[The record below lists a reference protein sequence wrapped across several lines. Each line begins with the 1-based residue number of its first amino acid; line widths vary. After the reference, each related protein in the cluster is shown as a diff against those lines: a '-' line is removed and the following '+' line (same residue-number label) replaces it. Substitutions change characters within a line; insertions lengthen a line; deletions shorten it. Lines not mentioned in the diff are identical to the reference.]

1 MNSRERVLAT
11 MNFQP
16 VDRPAVFPL
25 EGTGWI
31 NRRAGYSYADTFEMA
46 DYGAADIVQG
56 FEDMRSDVIFCGG
69 SAWMAWGNTFGSEVD
84 ASRQGMPIDVGA
96 AFTPDKTPVDMSDA
110 EIEERLRDNY
120 YVKAMMNQIKA
131 VKAIAGPEKIIM
143 SGHTGPFT
151 GAGVLVSPKKLMV
164 MIAKMNR
171 SEENKKALL
180 DLLDFSTR
188 CLSIYGKLLHESGT
202 DILNICD
209 PVASGDMISMPMY
222 EELCVPELTK
232 YRERMI
238 DKDWPVL
245 MHICGNAGARVERVL
260 EFGAKFFSVD
270 TMVDMEDMLKR
281 CDHKMCMVGNLDNSN
296 IMMQGTPDD
305 VYREATRLVE
315 LGKANGGGQIVC
327 TGCEL
332 PPITPLE
339 NILAMV
345 RAAEDVYA

>member
-1 MNSRERVLAT
+1 MNSKERVLAT
-11 MNFQP
+11 INFEP

-31 NRRAGYSYADTFEMA
+31 NRRAGYSYADTFEMS
-46 DYGAADIVQG
+46 DYGAADVVQG
-56 FEDMRSDVIFCGG
+56 FDDMRSDVVFCCG
-69 SAWMAWGNTFGSEVD
+69 SAWMAWANTFGSPVD
-84 ASRQGMPIDVGA
+84 ASRPGMPIDVGA

-131 VKAIAGPEKIIM
+131 VKAIAGDDKIIM

-164 MIAKMNR
+164 LLAKMNR
-171 SEENKKALL
+171 SEENKKTLL

-188 CLSIYGKLLHESGT
+188 CLSIYGKLIHESGT

-209 PVASGDMISMPMY
+209 PVASGDMIALQSY

-232 YRERMI
+232 YRERMV
-238 DKDWPVL
+238 DKDWPAL
-245 MHICGNAGARVERVL
+245 MHICGNAGSRVEKVL
-260 EFGAKFFSVD
+260 EFGAKCFSVD

-305 VYREATRLVE
+305 VYRESTKLLE
-315 LGKANGGGQIVC
+315 LGKANGGGLIVC

-332 PPITPLE
+332 PPLTPLE
-339 NILAMV
+339 NIQAMV
-345 RAAEDVYA
+345 RAAEDAYA